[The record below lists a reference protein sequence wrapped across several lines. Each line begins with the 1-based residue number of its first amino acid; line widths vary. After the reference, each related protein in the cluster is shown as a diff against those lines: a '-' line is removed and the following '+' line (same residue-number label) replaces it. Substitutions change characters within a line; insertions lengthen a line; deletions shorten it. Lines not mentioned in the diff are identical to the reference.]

1 MIPLKFVS
9 GTEGVGVLTPGWTL
23 ADPVPADSAA
33 ADESARTHRHVV
45 TFSQPF
51 AYAPVVTVGLCG
63 FDLDQQTGG
72 RISVAARE
80 INAEGFEVHVTTWR
94 DTLVYAVEFSWLAV
108 GS

>member
-23 ADPVPADSAA
+23 ADPVSPDSAA
-33 ADESARTHRHVV
+33 VDGSARTHRHVV

-51 AYAPVVTVGLCG
+51 AYPPVVTVGLCG

-80 INAEGFEVHVTTWR
+80 INAEGFEVHITTWR
-94 DTLVYAVEFSWLAV
+94 ETLVYAVEFSWLAV